1 MSTEDNK
8 AIVRRFFEEVFNR
21 QNLAVLDELVSS
33 DFIHGQPG
41 RVLRGAE
48 FFNEVKSGVHFL
60 AFPDLHITIEDMIA
74 EGDKVVT
81 RWTARGTHQGE
92 AMGLP
97 PTGNEVTWTGM
108 NFMRVV
114 NGKLAEDWEELDV
127 LGLMQQLGGT
137 IPPGQSGD

>member
-33 DFIHGQPG
+33 DFIHHQPG

-48 FFNEVKSGVHFL
+48 FFNQVKSRDHFL

-114 NGKLAEDWEELDV
+114 NGKLVEDWEELDL

-137 IPPGQSGD
+137 IPPGQGGG

>member
-21 QNLAVLDELVSS
+21 QNLAVLDELVRS
-33 DFIHGQPG
+33 DFVHRQAG

-48 FFNEVKSGVHFL
+48 FFSEVESGAHFA
-60 AFPDLHITIEDMIA
+60 AFPDLSITIEDMVA
-74 EGDKVVT
+74 EGDKVVA

-92 AMGLP
+92 AMGRP
-97 PTGNEVTWTGM
+97 PTGKVVTWTGM
-108 NFMRVV
+108 NFMRVL
-114 NGKLAEDWEELDV
+114 NGQLAEDYEELDT

-137 IPPGQSGD
+137 IPPE